1 MTHYMTMQSHYRL
14 SFDIK
19 PQCRILGGLPCIFD
33 FLPAQCALLRP
44 WSNPKLECN
53 VASKANDGITNVF
66 TEKSHKYSLVFM
78 L

>member
-1 MTHYMTMQSHYRL
+1 MPISLPLKRVVH
-14 SFDIK
+14 K
-19 PQCRILGGLPCIFD
+19 PRGLIFKDCIFD

>member
-1 MTHYMTMQSHYRL
+1 MPNRL
-14 SFDIK
+14 ARALRCLSLLVPSLYADDCSVAA
-19 PQCRILGGLPCIFD
+19 PEAA
-33 FLPAQCALLRP
+33 AQCALLRP